1 MALQL
6 DKWTQ
11 DTALQQPSS
20 RARRF
25 VAVEALLN
33 IAYHRTTMHGSSAPP
48 VAMKGKKGRVGENE
62 IETPQMN
69 KLPVVPGARSSA
81 RRPTVSDAAL
91 TTAFKSDV
99 MLLQLKS
106 DKLERLWGAVATS
119 SGKPTYDHEIKAILA
134 QTSSA
139 DAVIARENYASMEEA
154 VCMLSMK
161 IALNGLV
168 DHKMQVLEKLVLQ
181 STSLQPEQST
191 APTATLSRLP
201 TFLALIDRLVLL
213 HTIARNNTLDGEVPR
228 PPSHDTNNVEP
239 RHGKEEALMARIGQ
253 LQCELS
259 QLTMEFDVKYREAED
274 RWHREANV
282 LKQECSSQNN
292 TIMALQDEVD
302 ATKRA
307 LRRAAHDLEA
317 ATIKTDLLQQECRRH
332 DAAMRTLLEEKDALA
347 TQVHDGQATVGH
359 WKAELDGIQ
368 HRFQAQMDARD
379 AQRDAAHAAELQRVQ
394 DKHTALQES
403 TAELQRLVT
412 SLTEED
418 DALVQRVERWL
429 VGLDESGATAIDMD
443 GISGLKV
450 AKAIAAALQ
459 QVGYTLACLRSSAA
473 ARTRDAASSA
483 CHMERQLGA
492 MHDQLADAKA
502 AIASLESVAVGR
514 LDTIEQLRVQLDEA
528 SVQRELQEA
537 VLHQTIARL
546 NVEITGHLETID
558 QLQQDKRNLI
568 QSQCSDSEVLAMD
581 TFEQVVKAE
590 FETMKR
596 AFEVKAKHAID
607 QMEAQEKLHFKQV
620 QDLVRK
626 HQEDRMVQELKAKKV
641 AHDLRILQERCKLLE
656 ANP

>member
-1 MALQL
+1 
-6 DKWTQ
+6 
-11 DTALQQPSS
+11 
-20 RARRF
+20 
-25 VAVEALLN
+25 
-33 IAYHRTTMHGSSAPP
+33 
-48 VAMKGKKGRVGENE
+48 
-62 IETPQMN
+62 
-69 KLPVVPGARSSA
+69 
-81 RRPTVSDAAL
+81 
-91 TTAFKSDV
+91 
-99 MLLQLKS
+99 
-106 DKLERLWGAVATS
+106 
-119 SGKPTYDHEIKAILA
+119 
-134 QTSSA
+134 
-139 DAVIARENYASMEEA
+139 
-154 VCMLSMK
+154 
-161 IALNGLV
+161 
-168 DHKMQVLEKLVLQ
+168 
-181 STSLQPEQST
+181 
-191 APTATLSRLP
+191 
-201 TFLALIDRLVLL
+201 
-213 HTIARNNTLDGEVPR
+213 
-228 PPSHDTNNVEP
+228 
-239 RHGKEEALMARIGQ
+239 
-253 LQCELS
+253 
-259 QLTMEFDVKYREAED
+259 MEFDVKYREAED

-429 VGLDESGATAIDMD
+429 RCRIACTNRIDGSRRLVGLDESGATAIDMD

-459 QVGYTLACLRSSAA
+459 
-473 ARTRDAASSA
+473 
-483 CHMERQLGA
+483 
-492 MHDQLADAKA
+492 
-502 AIASLESVAVGR
+502 
-514 LDTIEQLRVQLDEA
+514 QLDEA

-558 QLQQDKRNLI
+558 QLQQDKRDLI
-568 QSQCSDSEVLAMD
+568 QSQCSDSEVGTSFWRPARSRRRQVLAMD